1 MCVSCEFLP
10 AAGLV
15 VCQAPSP
22 SGRRDSLEGDGH
34 AGLSHYNGSLHKSTE
49 EGGRGGRKERKRRRK
64 RERKERE
71 KWWERRRGREWQREG
86 KKNTH
91 IKVTFKST
99 PIR

>member
-1 MCVSCEFLP
+1 MCVCVSCASLP

-34 AGLSHYNGSLHKSTE
+34 AGLSHYNGSLHKSSE
-49 EGGRGGRKERKRRRK
+49 EGEKRKERKRERK

-71 KWWERRRGREWQREG
+71 KGWERVAERR
-86 KKNTH
+86 KNKH
-91 IKVTFKST
+91 
-99 PIR
+99 PH